1 MATDFSNT
9 LKQLRKNKG
18 LTQAELAQELGMS
31 KSSISMYEI
40 GAREPDFETLEAFA
54 DYFNVDM
61 NYLTGWS
68 DDPYDYEGDPDGYL
82 AEIPIAIMEHL
93 LEAHNGDLKAV
104 HKAYTAM
111 VEDAK
116 QDSLTQRI
124 KAKIKDSFTYKD
136 EPEITFDDFTYAL
149 HAESQDLTE
158 ENKQKLLEM
167 AKLFKLSQE
176 HIEHKKNE

>member
-18 LTQAELAQELGMS
+18 ITQADLAQELGLS
-31 KSSISMYEI
+31 KSTISMYEI

-68 DDPYDYEGDPDGYL
+68 DDPYDYENDPNGIFDEMPT
-82 AEIPIAIMEHL
+82 AVREHL
-93 LEAHNGDLKAV
+93 LEIYNGDLKAV
-104 HKAYTAM
+104 HKAYVAM
-111 VEDAK
+111 EEDAK
-116 QDSLTQRI
+116 QESFTQRLKKLVPI
-124 KAKIKDSFTYKD
+124 KEA
-136 EPEITFDDFTYAL
+136 PEITFDDFTYAFL
-149 HAESQDLTE
+149 DESKELTE

-167 AKLFKLSQE
+167 AKFFKQQQDKE
-176 HIEHKKNE
+176 NND